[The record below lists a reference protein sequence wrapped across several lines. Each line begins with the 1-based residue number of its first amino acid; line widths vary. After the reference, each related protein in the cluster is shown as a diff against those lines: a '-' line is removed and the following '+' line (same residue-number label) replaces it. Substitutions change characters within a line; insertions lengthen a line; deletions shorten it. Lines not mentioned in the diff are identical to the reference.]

1 MIANQIGYY
10 SLILGLLISV
20 LICGVSIKD
29 FNNNNKQ
36 ISQNTLSLSF
46 LQLVFVIVSF
56 LSLILSF
63 INSDFSNETVFNNSH
78 TTKPLFYKISGAW
91 GNHEGSL
98 LLWLLVLTLFIFIF
112 LIKSREQ
119 PKKYRILTLLFQQ
132 VIIIGFFLFV
142 LMTSNPFNY
151 LFPIPLEGLGLNPI
165 LQDPALA
172 IHPPILYLG
181 YVGTSIIFS
190 SSLAA
195 VTQNYISKEWGKH
208 IKKWILVSWIFLTI
222 GIMLGSIWAY
232 YELGWG
238 GFWFWDPVENV
249 SLMPWLTLTALLHC
263 IVVLERKATL
273 TSWVVILSITTFTL
287 SMCGTFL
294 VRSGILNSVHTFAND
309 PARGIFILIFL
320 FVLITLSLG
329 IFFFFHKENNKSSNN
344 LFWLSR
350 ETSILINNWFMMYF
364 LSVILIGTVYPIF
377 LDVISSEKI
386 SVGPPFYQKLIVP
399 FLIPFLLFMSLGPR
413 LKWIKSKIENKKSLI
428 ITFII
433 SVMLTFFIIK
443 NLTTDLL
450 FYTVLISAAF
460 FLFFTTLKE
469 LFIKKFNNVSQ
480 TVAHFGF
487 SLLILSILFN
497 SILSSEIITNIKIG
511 EKYNYSKG
519 EIFFKKI
526 EERKE
531 SNFNSIIAY
540 FEIKDEN
547 GKIIELKPEIRVY
560 NQPIIITSEADIRTT
575 LLEDKFLVMNLVKGN
590 EYFNIRYQV
599 KPFMVW
605 IWISV
610 LILSFGGLI
619 SVLKKDMKN
628 KFNLFIIITFLSFC
642 FVIFYKGLNAP
653 NTYAPKISGK
663 KHIPIFKAKDFNSSL
678 YLNSKKIFEEDIFYI
693 VNIWASWC
701 VPCRESTPLL
711 MELSKNQSVKLIGI
725 NYRDNLNNAKDFIN
739 KFGNPYSQVIIDND
753 GVHSIEFGAY
763 GVPRNFY
770 N

>member
-1 MIANQIGYY
+1 MLANQIGYY
-10 SLILGLLISV
+10 SLILGLLLSV
-20 LICGVSIKD
+20 LLCGVSIKD
-29 FNNNNKQ
+29 FNNTNKQ
-36 ISQNTLSLSF
+36 INQNILSLSF

-56 LSLILSF
+56 LSLIISF

-78 TTKPLFYKISGAW
+78 TTKPLFYKISGTW

-98 LLWLLVLTLFIFIF
+98 LLWLLVLTLFIFLF

-132 VIIIGFFLFV
+132 IIIIGFFLFV

-151 LFPIPLEGLGLNPI
+151 LFPIPNEGLGLNPI

-195 VTQNYISKEWGKH
+195 VTQNYVSKQWGQH
-208 IKKWILVSWIFLTI
+208 IKKWVLVSWIFLTI

-263 IVVLERKATL
+263 IVVLERRAAL

-320 FVLITLSLG
+320 FALIVLSLG
-329 IFFFFHKENNKSSNN
+329 IFFIFHKENNKSSNN
-344 LFWLSR
+344 FFWLSR

-364 LSVILIGTVYPIF
+364 LSVVLIGTVYPIF

-413 LKWIKSKIENKKSLI
+413 LKWIKSKIENKNSLI

-443 NLTTDLL
+443 NLTADLL

-469 LFIKKFNNVSQ
+469 LFIKKFNNISQ
-480 TVAHFGF
+480 TVSHFGF

-511 EKYNYSKG
+511 ERYDYNKG

-531 SNFNSIIAY
+531 SNFNSIIAS
-540 FEIKDEN
+540 FEIKDKN
-547 GKIIELKPEIRVY
+547 GKTIELKPEIRIY
-560 NQPIIITSEADIRTT
+560 NQPVIITSEADIRTT

-610 LILSFGGLI
+610 LLLSLGGLM
-619 SVLKKDMKN
+619 S
-628 KFNLFIIITFLSFC
+628 LF
-642 FVIFYKGLNAP
+642 KR
-653 NTYAPKISGK
+653 KI
-663 KHIPIFKAKDFNSSL
+663 
-678 YLNSKKIFEEDIFYI
+678 
-693 VNIWASWC
+693 
-701 VPCRESTPLL
+701 
-711 MELSKNQSVKLIGI
+711 
-725 NYRDNLNNAKDFIN
+725 
-739 KFGNPYSQVIIDND
+739 
-753 GVHSIEFGAY
+753 
-763 GVPRNFY
+763 
-770 N
+770 

>member
-1 MIANQIGYY
+1 LLANQIGYY
-10 SLILGLLISV
+10 SLILGLLLSV
-20 LICGVSIKD
+20 LLCGVSIKD
-29 FNNNNKQ
+29 FNKTNKQ
-36 ISQNTLSLSF
+36 INQNILSLSF

-56 LSLILSF
+56 LSLIVSF

-78 TTKPLFYKISGAW
+78 TTKPLFYKISGTW

-98 LLWLLVLTLFIFIF
+98 LLWLLVLTLFIFLF

-132 VIIIGFFLFV
+132 IIIIGFFLFV
-142 LMTSNPFNY
+142 LITSNPFNY
-151 LFPIPLEGLGLNPI
+151 LFPIPNEGLGLNPI

-195 VTQNYISKEWGKH
+195 VTQNYVTKEWGQH
-208 IKKWILVSWIFLTI
+208 IKKWVLVSWIFLTI

-263 IVVLERKATL
+263 IVVLERRASL

-320 FVLITLSLG
+320 FALIVLSLG
-329 IFFFFHKENNKSSNN
+329 IFFIFHKENNKSSNN
-344 LFWLSR
+344 FFWLSR

-364 LSVILIGTVYPIF
+364 LAVVLIGTVYPIF

-386 SVGPPFYQKLIVP
+386 SVGPPFYHKLIVP

-413 LKWIKSKIENKKSLI
+413 LKWIKSKIENKNSLI

-443 NLTTDLL
+443 NLTADLL

-460 FLFFTTLKE
+460 FLFFATLKE
-469 LFIKKFNNVSQ
+469 LFIKKFNNISQ
-480 TVAHFGF
+480 TVSHFGF

-511 EKYNYSKG
+511 ERYDYNKG

-526 EERKE
+526 EERNE
-531 SNFNSIIAY
+531 SNFNSIIAS
-540 FEIKDEN
+540 FEIKDKN
-547 GKIIELKPEIRVY
+547 GKTIELKPEIRIY

-605 IWISV
+605 IWLSV
-610 LILSFGGLI
+610 LLLSFGGLM
-619 SVLKKDMKN
+619 S
-628 KFNLFIIITFLSFC
+628 LF
-642 FVIFYKGLNAP
+642 K
-653 NTYAPKISGK
+653 
-663 KHIPIFKAKDFNSSL
+663 
-678 YLNSKKIFEEDIFYI
+678 
-693 VNIWASWC
+693 
-701 VPCRESTPLL
+701 RE
-711 MELSKNQSVKLIGI
+711 I
-725 NYRDNLNNAKDFIN
+725 
-739 KFGNPYSQVIIDND
+739 
-753 GVHSIEFGAY
+753 
-763 GVPRNFY
+763 
-770 N
+770 